1 MNDLYEDMGEV
12 MGGLEAYKDELETMI
27 LNGKNE
33 KANRYLRGAI
43 CGIQRALSEMSDA
56 LFEIT
61 TETLNLD
68 EFDDDYEEQ
77 STSIQVRVKFIG
89 S

>member
-12 MGGLEAYKDELETMI
+12 MGGLEGYKAELETMI

-43 CGIQRALSEMSDA
+43 WGIQRALSEMSDA

-61 TETLNLD
+61 TEPLDLD
-68 EFDDDYEEQ
+68 EFDDDDYEE
-77 STSIQVRVKFIG
+77 
-89 S
+89 

>member
-12 MGGLEAYKDELETMI
+12 MGGLEAYKAELETMI

-43 CGIQRALSEMSDA
+43 CGIQHALSEMSDA
-56 LFEIT
+56 LLEIT
-61 TETLNLD
+61 AEPLD
-68 EFDDDYEEQ
+68 LDVFEDDYEE
-77 STSIQVRVKFIG
+77 
-89 S
+89 

>member
-1 MNDLYEDMGEV
+1 
-12 MGGLEAYKDELETMI
+12 MI

-43 CGIQRALSEMSDA
+43 WGIQRALSEMSDA

-61 TETLNLD
+61 TEPLDLD
-68 EFDDDYEEQ
+68 EFDDDDYEE
-77 STSIQVRVKFIG
+77 
-89 S
+89 

>member
-1 MNDLYEDMGEV
+1 
-12 MGGLEAYKDELETMI
+12 
-27 LNGKNE
+27 
-33 KANRYLRGAI
+33 
-43 CGIQRALSEMSDA
+43 MSDA

-61 TETLNLD
+61 TEPLNLA

>member
-12 MGGLEAYKDELETMI
+12 MGGLEAYKAELETMI

>member
-12 MGGLEAYKDELETMI
+12 MGGLEAYKAELETMI

-43 CGIQRALSEMSDA
+43 CGIQQALSEMSDA

-61 TETLNLD
+61 TEPLDLD
-68 EFDDDYEEQ
+68 EFDDDDYEE
-77 STSIQVRVKFIG
+77 
-89 S
+89 

>member
-1 MNDLYEDMGEV
+1 MDDLYEDMGEV
-12 MGGLEAYKDELETMI
+12 MGGLEAYKAELETMI

-33 KANRYLRGAI
+33 KANRYLRVAI

-61 TETLNLD
+61 TEPLDLD
-68 EFDDDYEEQ
+68 EFDDDYEE
-77 STSIQVRVKFIG
+77 
-89 S
+89 